1 LAEFVGPLLD
11 WLNMNLDNLIY
22 TIIAIVVVYFFYNLS
37 IRQINRLRHEERIDQ
52 TVHFMITRIFRW
64 GSMLIV
70 VAFAFTQF
78 GIHIDLVA
86 SLLVLAGG
94 TVIGFAAMNTLGNA
108 IAGII
113 LMVSRPFRIGD
124 RIFFDDRFADVE
136 AIDLIYTKIRTTDNI
151 TISIP
156 NQKLLQ
162 TEIEDYGKDRVV
174 RRRHTATVGYEE
186 PPEKVEAALLEAAGG
201 VDGVLDDPRP
211 YVWIMGFQNFAVEY
225 TLFVY
230 ISDLKRILRI
240 DSDVRRAIFDSCQRH
255 GIDLSTPSM
264 IRSVK

>member
-1 LAEFVGPLLD
+1 MAEFVGSLLD
-11 WLNMNLDNLIY
+11 WLNTNLDNLIY
-22 TIIAIVVVYFFYNLS
+22 TFIVIVVVYFFYNFS
-37 IRQINRLRHEERIDQ
+37 IRQINRLRREERIDQ

-64 GSMLIV
+64 GSMLMV
-70 VAFAFTQF
+70 AAFAFTQF

-94 TVIGFAAMNTLGNA
+94 TVFGFAAMNTLGNA

-124 RIFFDDRFADVE
+124 RIFFDGRFADVE

-174 RRRHTATVGYEE
+174 RRRHTVTVGYEE
-186 PPEKVEAALLEAAGG
+186 TPEKVEAALLEAAVG
-201 VDGVLDDPRP
+201 VKGVLGDPQP

-230 ISDLKRILRI
+230 ISDLKRILMI
-240 DSDVRRAIFDSCQRH
+240 DSEVRRAIFDSCQNH